1 MIPRI
6 KVGSGITG
14 AVRYALGEG
23 RDPTTLE
30 PRRQPASDRSRV
42 EWIGG
47 MNLGFEV
54 SLAKV

>member
-30 PRRQPASDRSRV
+30 PRRQPASVLTR
-42 EWIGG
+42 
-47 MNLGFEV
+47 L
-54 SLAKV
+54 